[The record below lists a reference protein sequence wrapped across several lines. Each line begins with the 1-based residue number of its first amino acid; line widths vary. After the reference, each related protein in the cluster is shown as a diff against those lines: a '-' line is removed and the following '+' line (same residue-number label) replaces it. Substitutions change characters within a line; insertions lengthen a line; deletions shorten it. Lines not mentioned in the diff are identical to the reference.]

1 MLMRFILKKIEQ
13 FYGLKMV
20 HFILVDLK
28 RVKENQGRVMNTSQ
42 KIINMLDILDMEKKM
57 EMDFWK
63 PSTESNTME
72 NGLITLDTEEENRLM
87 NMVMNIMDHGKTI
100 NIMEEANLLKA
111 MDKHLKANLL
121 TEWKMGMEFG
131 QTIAEMCTR
140 VIS

>member
-57 EMDFWK
+57 EMDF
-63 PSTESNTME
+63 
-72 NGLITLDTEEENRLM
+72 
-87 NMVMNIMDHGKTI
+87 
-100 NIMEEANLLKA
+100 
-111 MDKHLKANLL
+111 
-121 TEWKMGMEFG
+121 
-131 QTIAEMCTR
+131 
-140 VIS
+140 